1 MDKKKD
7 IYNLWVQYTT
17 KNEESY
23 FREFMERFVSI
34 WQNQLPLDFNVAD
47 CPYWYEVQADQ
58 GPHLG
63 RLPDELLPAI
73 GKFIIIASDSCQNGE
88 INDETIREIAILVD
102 CLIIVCRHFDNILA
116 VIKYE
121 YKPNLIAILTHVFHQ
136 CIEQRHASTEIVHLF
151 RSFSQF
157 LEVMYDPYLTWRS
170 FLRSNFADYRKL
182 SYKPHMV
189 HVEIIPFIYDCFQ
202 KNDITKFPDIGES
215 LIHTLGAI
223 ICGSQKTLASITH
236 TNNHKKSGDG
246 HAICDNLR
254 NGMRAICPATV
265 SVLMKILSQWETSNN
280 LRTIT
285 LRCCALMVIVL
296 QKSSPEE
303 RQIDLI
309 TLIKLYCDV
318 LDDLLKTNNFQQS
331 AVDSFN
337 ITTEDNDS
345 IESTVLDVNAL
356 EASVDNIN
364 VFLSDASTSLAICDA
379 IEETNLVDILIAMP
393 KSVKSWN
400 LDYNQILIKVLRA
413 LASITRNSVRITEHI
428 RYYDK
433 MGKLFVGLM
442 EIGLPPTNLLEACI
456 ELAYDEGKG
465 LLVLPEVL
473 TKLIEW
479 LPQMD
484 AREQTF
490 LSEKILKA
498 CIDNYGTKTIAC
510 ETRIIKS
517 VAVCLH
523 HSEKLTNQCI
533 QNYIKLIEELSKLSI
548 TPIELKCIFS
558 LLRKE
563 SKFPQHKQL
572 LQTLVSVSLQSLTST
587 NLCSQYFNFCEPG
600 DGIVVTDIKNW
611 SMSGAYGFIFHILL
625 RLNDNSKSKTKGQET
640 NVDSDQKQQQQR
652 QEARRML
659 LNLRTGSNTGFE
671 IFIQNNGNIVVAA
684 LTKREYL
691 TSSVASTTLL
701 DGQWHYVTV
710 AITPP
715 KRPFSYS
722 QINVYI
728 DFVQKISATL
738 KVQAINEPFL
748 YCSVGSALQEIKTPA
763 AVANANANTGTSLLP
778 RSTSQDTNQGYR
790 SMLPSLLEKTLSSN
804 VSNYFTLPLR
814 TQSSTYDPNVKNF
827 PVGMQETVFGDQQ
840 CLGGQVGGVLLAEP
854 TTSLKTIFDAGIN
867 FSSIFSQDNDILELT
882 SRFVFCYSPGAY
894 SHSTCLDLIP
904 SGKYMGLVQ
913 AQHCAIVKIQDT
925 INSVGGVQAILPI
938 LHRFIKESNDDF
950 TLSATENESIESG
963 ESLKTPVAEEFA
975 DWEILSTNSYTE
987 WKMIQY
993 PVASFMC
1000 FLRYLIHEHDN
1011 NQENL
1016 LHSECLSIVGMMLQ
1030 KCPAKIFDV
1039 NALMATHLFME
1050 SLQGHKS
1057 ASGQSNVA
1065 LLDDLY
1071 TSIAFNFDIW
1081 VRMPF
1086 QITLGH
1092 VQYLGA
1098 MIKNDRKYFRKKF
1111 GVQFFLDTIRH
1122 YYGTPENIT
1131 PEDAKTIRAT
1141 IFGIVRF
1148 YLQKDVNIKEIGTIV
1163 AFLASVKQD
1172 HVVVEFLEILNMH
1185 VKGKNCRDQLIL
1197 LLHEPQMANLMYNY
1211 FIDKNYSCE
1220 LQEAAI
1226 RFISSILATSR
1237 VHAKYKQI
1245 MRLHDPTTDISLF
1258 PGLFSYAMPMV
1269 LSSTIIF
1276 HLLDEM
1282 LNSDVDYCGVIFLVQ
1297 NVSTCELPV
1306 KLEVAKRLLQ
1316 CTFTKQN
1323 SAQAIAKQP
1332 GWQESIARLLIRR
1345 PIENVKPDEEKR
1357 KSFGI
1362 NLDVLLEDENKF
1374 DNQGDLINF
1383 CEQQIEQME
1392 ANEHSDSGLILNE
1405 IQASVSEAANV
1416 LESEIKELAD
1426 TVSGVVVENVSS
1438 VFSVIRQTTHDLQ
1451 DTFESLT
1458 HGGSSVDIV
1467 DTTSTASSRH
1477 AKQRTESISSDSSS
1491 QSMRLAGSKKAD
1503 SVESHMEFSSDGD
1516 VDSEEQLVYL
1526 VSNILFTIF
1535 WRGVSN
1541 DHPDCWKERGQV
1553 LGCINLL
1560 ALNNELVASHLSLRL
1575 RILEMA
1581 VQASLFDLA
1590 ENGNQTLTNQENAS
1604 HILRMV
1610 YDLVVLGSNE
1620 DESKKCSTK
1629 LLDGVLALLDALMIF
1644 QSDSADDWSDMIRLC
1659 LGLLL
1664 KCSHHPNPGVVAM
1677 ATAKLHAILQSRTT
1691 ANPNEL
1697 AYLLFSIN
1705 KALDIAIEVG
1715 NPEEYSF
1722 LMPVMKALIDKCRS
1736 VFNLDSVLPD
1746 LPPTSSGPVFFNDFQ
1761 MYSTS
1766 KKWRNFMERIIQP
1779 LYDSYQRDVEIHLWE
1794 PINRFWAECYE
1805 ACKVASKKRST
1816 FQTENRTQFQKK
1828 IVIPWKVRQV
1838 EETKRLNAAAL
1849 QHKRRNS
1856 HIKKKWKCAKR
1867 FLYGPRGPW
1876 FTGDAMEEY
1885 WTLSNHEN
1893 VARMR
1898 LKLEPQLYPNKHENA
1913 SKLRDNA
1920 TNHYDAKEIPEF
1932 DSTIKNVVVRDFLS
1946 NDENSQLEE
1955 DLLLTIE
1962 QQPLQDNTLEKL
1974 IISQE
1979 CELIT
1984 LMTKVKGRIE
1994 VNQSWFTFI
2003 DLSPPAEDG
2012 SKHDFR
2018 FSINKIREVHLRKY
2032 NLRRSALEIFLVDQ
2046 TSYFLNFTTKT
2057 RNKIFSKILS
2067 LQPPNIL
2074 YGSGRSPAELLKTS
2088 GLTQRWLHRE
2098 ISNFEYLMYLNT
2110 IAGRSY
2116 NDLSQYPVFPW
2127 ILADYT
2133 SDILDLTDP
2142 KSFRDLSKP
2151 IGVINPK
2158 NEAETRSKYDSF
2170 EDPSGAIPKFHY
2182 GTHYSNSAGVLHYLL
2197 RVEPFTSLH
2206 IELQSGR
2213 FDVADRQFHSIP
2225 QTWKLLMDNPNDVK
2239 ELIPEFFYFPEFLKN
2254 MNKFDLGHLQITK
2267 EKVDDVILPPWA
2279 TTPEEFIAI
2288 HRRALES
2295 EYVSQNLHHWIDLIF
2310 GYKQKGP
2317 KAVEALNVFYYC
2329 SYEGAVDLDKISNP
2343 VEREAVE
2350 GMINNFGQVPSQ
2362 LMREPHPRRLSQ
2374 EETTLKLLRAE
2385 LKRPDLTQFLD
2396 KVVQYYC
2403 EISTPK
2409 DPIVYLSPPRSPP
2422 RSFLQLSPD
2431 SLISISKSC
2440 ILGCNSWMPYDKD
2453 RGFLLEID
2461 ATTANL
2467 KNRKRIFGPLHP
2479 SQMSH
2484 SQMFAV
2490 STDGKLLY
2498 AGGIWDN
2505 SLRVYNVN
2513 KGKTVASVTR
2523 HLDIITCLALDN
2535 CGSYLV
2541 TGSRDCTCIIWSI
2554 QSSHSGSGSATSNI
2568 PVHALTSQANLQS
2581 VMQLNTQNSFSPKP
2595 LTTLY
2600 GHDDSI
2606 SSVAI
2611 YTELDVVVSGSLDG
2625 TVNVYTI
2632 QDGQFV
2638 RTLKPNGCTEFCV
2651 QISYVTISYHGH
2663 IAFSALDD
2671 ASHSVHVYSI
2681 NGTSLGS
2688 KYVSGRVTG
2697 LATASDYL
2705 VVADDAGDITLSRL
2719 HGLKPVFD
2727 IPLHV
2732 PIQTVVVTPGNTH
2745 ILAPLRDGRLA
2756 VVAVHLPLSSS
2767 KKHMVMNV

>member
-1 MDKKKD
+1 MDNKKD

-23 FREFMERFVSI
+23 FREFIERFVNI
-34 WQNQLPLDFNVAD
+34 WRSQLPLDFSTVE
-47 CPYWYEVQADQ
+47 CPYWYEVKPDN

-73 GKFIIIASDSCQNGE
+73 GKFIIVASDQCANEKIS
-88 INDETIREIAILVD
+88 NDTIHQISVLID
-102 CLIIVCRHFDNILA
+102 CLVVICRHFDNILA

-121 YKPNLIAILTHVFHQ
+121 YKSNLIAILTHVFQ
-136 CIEQRHASTEIVHLF
+136 QTLKKKNVSNEVSRLF

-170 FLRSNFADYRKL
+170 FLRNNFADYKKL
-182 SYKPHMV
+182 PYKPHNV

-202 KNDITKFPDIGES
+202 HDDIKKYPVIGES
-215 LIHTLGAI
+215 LIHALGAI
-223 ICGSQKTLASITH
+223 ICGSQ
-236 TNNHKKSGDG
+236 
-246 HAICDNLR
+246 R

-265 SVLMKILSQWETSNN
+265 SVVMKILAQWESTSD
-280 LRTIT
+280 LRVIT
-285 LRCCALMVIVL
+285 LRCCALMIIVL

-303 RQIDLI
+303 RQIDLV

-318 LDDLLKTNNFQQS
+318 LEQLM
-331 AVDSFN
+331 
-337 ITTEDNDS
+337 TTEHFRQTGDTFDISSDDVDANDLT
-345 IESTVLDVNAL
+345 IDVNAL
-356 EASVDNIN
+356 ESTVDNVC
-364 VFLSDASTSLAICDA
+364 VFLTDNTSASYICEA
-379 IEETNLVDILIAMP
+379 IEETSLMDVLISIP
-393 KSVKSWN
+393 KKIKDWSLN
-400 LDYNQILIKVLRA
+400 YGQLMIKVINS
-413 LASITRNSVRITEHI
+413 LAAITRNSIRITDHL
-428 RYYDK
+428 RYNDK
-433 MGKLFVGLM
+433 IGKLFDGLM
-442 EIGLPPTNLLEACI
+442 DLGLPSIALLEACI
-456 ELAYDEGKG
+456 NLAYNEEMG
-465 LLVLPEVL
+465 LIIVPEVL
-473 TKLIEW
+473 NKLIDW
-479 LPQMD
+479 LPNID
-484 AREQTF
+484 TREQTY
-490 LSEKILKA
+490 LSEKVYKS
-498 CIDNYGTKTIAC
+498 CVNNYGTKSIAC
-510 ETRIIKS
+510 ENRIIRS
-517 VAVCLH
+517 VCCCLQDFH
-523 HSEKLTNQCI
+523 KLSDTCI
-533 QNYIKLIEELSKLSI
+533 QNCIKLIEELSKLSI
-548 TPIELKCIFS
+548 LPIELKSIFS

-563 SKFPQHKQL
+563 SAFPHSKQL
-572 LQTLVSVSLQSLTST
+572 LQMLVTVSLQTLNSS
-587 NLCSQYFNFCEPG
+587 NLCSQYFNFTKPN
-600 DGIVVTDIKNW
+600 DGILVTDIKNW
-611 SMSGAYGFIFHILL
+611 SMSGSYGFIFHILL
-625 RLNDNSKSKTKGQET
+625 RLNDKVAKSSKSNKTENTQERS
-640 NVDSDQKQQQQR
+640 NC
-652 QEARRML
+652 RRML
-659 LNLRTGSNTGFE
+659 LNLRTASNTGFE
-671 IFIQNNGNIVVAA
+671 VFIQNSGNVVVAA

-691 TSSVASTTLL
+691 TSTVNSSVLL
-701 DGQWHYVTV
+701 DSQWHYVTV

-728 DFVQKISATL
+728 DFMQKISATL
-738 KVQAINEPFL
+738 KVQAINEPFVF
-748 YCSVGSALQEIKTPA
+748 CSVASILPEIKTQQVKA
-763 AVANANANTGTSLLP
+763 LTNTNSLP
-778 RSTSQDTNQGYR
+778 RSSSQDTSHSYKG
-790 SMLPSLLEKTLSSN
+790 MLPSLLERTLSTN
-804 VSNYFTLPLR
+804 VTNYFTLPLR
-814 TQSSTYDPNVKNF
+814 SQASYDPNVKNF
-827 PVGMQETVFGDQQ
+827 PLGMQDTVFGEQQ
-840 CLGGQVGGVLLAEP
+840 CLNGQIGGVLLAEP
-854 TTSLKTIFDAGIN
+854 TTSLKTIFDVGIN
-867 FSSIFSQDNDILELT
+867 FTSIFSQDNDILELT

-894 SHSTCLDLIP
+894 LQNTCLDLIP
-904 SGKYMGLVQ
+904 IGKYMGLVQ
-913 AQHCAIVKIQDT
+913 AQHCRIVKIQDT
-925 INSVGGVQAILPI
+925 INSIGGIQAILPI
-938 LHRFIKESNDDF
+938 LHDIVKNQRDDIYVSGGDEETSESEEI
-950 TLSATENESIESG
+950 T
-963 ESLKTPVAEEFA
+963 KTPLAEEFS
-975 DWEILSTNSYTE
+975 DWEMLTSNSYTE
-987 WKMIQY
+987 WKMLQY
-993 PVASFMC
+993 PVAGFMC
-1000 FLRYLIHEHDN
+1000 FLRYLVHEHEN

-1016 LHSECLSIVGMMLQ
+1016 LNSECLSIVGMMLQ
-1030 KCPAKIFDV
+1030 KCSMRIFKV
-1039 NALMATHLFME
+1039 NTLMGTHLLIE
-1050 SLQGHKS
+1050 SLQGHKTV
-1057 ASGQSNVA
+1057 GGRSNLA
-1065 LLDDLY
+1065 LLEDLY

-1081 VRMPF
+1081 VHMNF

-1092 VQYLGA
+1092 VQYLSA

-1111 GVQFFLDTIRH
+1111 GIQYFLDVIRQ
-1122 YYGTPENIT
+1122 YYSAPENMT
-1131 PEDAKTIRAT
+1131 PEDAMTIRSTLYA
-1141 IFGIVRF
+1141 IVRF
-1148 YLQKDVNIKEIGTIV
+1148 YLQKDVNIKEIVTII
-1163 AFLASVKQD
+1163 AFLSSVKQD
-1172 HVVVEFLEILNMH
+1172 QVLIEFLDMMAMH

-1197 LLHEPQMANLMYNY
+1197 LMHEPQTANLLYNY
-1211 FIDKNYSCE
+1211 FIDKNYSCQ

-1226 RFISSILATSR
+1226 RFISSLLSTSR
-1237 VHAKYKQI
+1237 VHPKYKQI
-1245 MRLHDPTTDISLF
+1245 MRLHDPAADVSLF
-1258 PGLFSYAMPMV
+1258 PGFFSYTIPMT
-1269 LSSTIIF
+1269 LSYTILF
-1276 HLLDEM
+1276 HMLDEM
-1282 LNSDVDYCGVIFLVQ
+1282 LTSEIDYCGLIFLIHH
-1297 NVSTCELPV
+1297 VSSCELPV

-1316 CTFTKQN
+1316 TTFTNEN
-1323 SAQAIAKQP
+1323 SPYSIAKQA
-1332 GWQESIARLLIRR
+1332 GWQESIARLLIRK
-1345 PIENVKPDEEKR
+1345 PIDNMKPDEEKR

-1362 NLDVLLEDENKF
+1362 NLDVLLEDENEF
-1374 DNQGDLINF
+1374 NNQGDLISF
-1383 CEQQIEQME
+1383 CEQHLEME
-1392 ANEHSDSGLILNE
+1392 NQDHGEGVLSLNE
-1405 IQASVSEAANV
+1405 IQASVTEAANV
-1416 LESEIKELAD
+1416 IESEIKELAES
-1426 TVSGVVVENVSS
+1426 VSGAVVENVTS
-1438 VFSVIRQTTHDLQ
+1438 VFSVIRQTTHDIQ
-1451 DTFESLT
+1451 DTFESFAM
-1458 HGGSSVDIV
+1458 GSSTD
-1467 DTTSTASSRH
+1467 STEAVSP
-1477 AKQRTESISSDSSS
+1477 KQRQDSLSSDSSS
-1491 QSMRLAGSKKAD
+1491 QSPQGASKKND
-1503 SVESHMEFSSDGD
+1503 SFETNLKFSQDGE
-1516 VDSEEQLVYL
+1516 VNSEEQLVYL

-1535 WRGVSN
+1535 WRGVPN
-1541 DHPDCWKERGQV
+1541 DHIDCWKERGQV

-1560 ALNNELVASHLSLRL
+1560 ALNNELMTSHLSLRL
-1575 RILEMA
+1575 KILEMA
-1581 VQASLFDLA
+1581 VQASLSDLA
-1590 ENGNQTLTNQENAS
+1590 QHGSQVLINQENAS

-1644 QSDSADDWSDMIRLC
+1644 QQDSSDDWSDMVRLC

-1664 KCSHHPNPGVVAM
+1664 KCSHHPDPGVVAM
-1677 ATAKLHAILQSRTT
+1677 ATARLHANLKCRNTE
-1691 ANPNEL
+1691 NPSEL

-1705 KALDIAIEVG
+1705 RALDNAIEVG
-1715 NPEEYSF
+1715 DPEEYSF
-1722 LMPVMKALIDKCRS
+1722 LMPVMKALIEKCRN
-1736 VFNLDSVLPD
+1736 VFSLDINLPD
-1746 LPPTSSGPVFFNDFQ
+1746 LPSTSSGPVFFNDFQ

-1766 KKWRNFMERIIQP
+1766 KKWRNFMEKIVQP
-1779 LYDSYQRDVEIHLWE
+1779 LYDVYQREVELNLWE
-1794 PINRFWAECYE
+1794 PINRYWAECYE
-1805 ACKVASKKRST
+1805 ACKVASKKRGT
-1816 FQTENRTQFQKK
+1816 LQADNRALFQKK
-1828 IVIPWKVRQV
+1828 IIIPWKVHQL
-1838 EETKRLNAAAL
+1838 EETKRLSAAAL
-1849 QHKRRNS
+1849 HHKRKCS

-1876 FTGDAMEEY
+1876 FTGKTIEEY

-1893 VARMR
+1893 TARMR
-1898 LKLEPQLYPNKHENA
+1898 LKLEPQLYPNTHENA

-1920 TNHYDAKEIPEF
+1920 TNHYDAKEISEF
-1932 DSTIKNVVVRDFLS
+1932 DSTIKNVVVRDFLA

-1955 DLLLTIE
+1955 DLRLTIE
-1962 QQPLQDNTLEKL
+1962 AQSQQDVTLEKL
-1974 IISQE
+1974 LISQE

-1994 VNQSWFTFI
+1994 VNQTLFTFI
-2003 DLSPPAEDG
+2003 DLSPPADDG

-2032 NLRRSALEIFLVDQ
+2032 NLRRSALEIFLIDQ

-2088 GLTQRWLHRE
+2088 GLTQKWMNRE

-2151 IGVINPK
+2151 IGVVNPK
-2158 NEAETRSKYDSF
+2158 NEAEVRSKYDSF

-2267 EKVDDVILPPWA
+2267 EKVDDVILPSWA

-2329 SYEGAVDLDKISNP
+2329 SYEGAVDLDKITKP

-2362 LMREPHPRRLSQ
+2362 LMREPHPRRLTQ
-2374 EETTLKLLRAE
+2374 EETAVKLLRGE

-2396 KVVQYYC
+2396 KIVQYYC

-2431 SLISISKSC
+2431 MLVSISKSC
-2440 ILGCNSWMPYDKD
+2440 ILGCHSWMCYDKE

-2461 ATTANL
+2461 ATTTNL

-2479 SQMSH
+2479 SQAPH
-2484 SQMFAV
+2484 SQMFAI

-2505 SLRVYNVN
+2505 SLRVYNLH
-2513 KGKTVASVTR
+2513 KGKSIASVTR

-2554 QSSHSGSGSATSNI
+2554 QASHVYGGSGIAGSSSANVTSNI
-2568 PVHALTSQANLQS
+2568 PVHALTSQTNLQS
-2581 VMQLNTQNSFSPKP
+2581 VMQLNSQNSFSPKP

-2600 GHDDSI
+2600 GHDGAI

-2611 YTELDVVVSGSLDG
+2611 YTELDMVVSGSLDG
-2625 TVNVYTI
+2625 TVNIYTI

-2638 RTLKPNGCTEFCV
+2638 RTLKPIGCTEFCV
-2651 QISYVTISYHGH
+2651 QISYVTVSYHGH

-2671 ASHSVHVYSI
+2671 TSHSVHVYSI
-2681 NGTSLGS
+2681 NGTNLGS

-2697 LATASDYL
+2697 LTTASDYL
-2705 VVADDAGDITLSRL
+2705 VVADDAGDITMSRL

-2732 PIQTVVVTPGNTH
+2732 PVQTVVVTPGNTH

-2756 VVAVHLPLSSS
+2756 VVAVHLPLGNV
-2767 KKHMVMNV
+2767 KKHSVLNV

>member
-23 FREFMERFVSI
+23 FREFMERFVAI
-34 WQNQLPLDFNVAD
+34 WQSQLPLDFAASN
-47 CPYWYEVQADQ
+47 CPYWYEVQSDQ

-73 GKFIIIASDSCQNGE
+73 GKFIIVASDSCQNGE
-88 INDETIREIAILVD
+88 ITDETIRQIAILVD

-121 YKPNLIAILTHVFHQ
+121 YKPNLIAILTHVYQQ
-136 CIEQRHASTEIVHLF
+136 CIEQKYASPEVGHLF
-151 RSFSQF
+151 RSFSRF

-170 FLRSNFADYRKL
+170 FLRNSFADYRKL

-202 KNDITKFPDIGES
+202 QNDITKFPDIGES

-223 ICGSQKTLASITH
+223 ICGSQ
-236 TNNHKKSGDG
+236 
-246 HAICDNLR
+246 R

-265 SVLMKILSQWETSNN
+265 SVLMKILSQWETSNS

-285 LRCCALMVIVL
+285 LRCCALMIIVL

-303 RQIDLI
+303 RQIDLV

-318 LDDLLKTNNFQQS
+318 LEELLKTDNFQKN
-331 AVDSFN
+331 ADATFN
-337 ITTEDNDS
+337 IAADDNDDDPNNDQT
-345 IESTVLDVNAL
+345 IDVNAL
-356 EASVDNIN
+356 EASIDNIN
-364 VFLSDASTSLAICDA
+364 VFLCDASTSVNICEA
-379 IEETNLVDILIAMP
+379 IEDTNLVDILIAMP
-393 KSVKSWN
+393 KSIKEWN
-400 LDYNQILIKVLRA
+400 LDYNQILINVIKA
-413 LASITRNSVRITEHI
+413 LASITRNSVRITEQL

-433 MGKLFVGLM
+433 ISKLFTGLM
-442 EIGLPPTNLLEACI
+442 EVGLPASDLLEACI

-465 LLVLPEVL
+465 LLILPEVL

-479 LPQMD
+479 LPEMD
-484 AREQTF
+484 TREQGF
-490 LSEKILKA
+490 LSQRILKA
-498 CIDNYGTKTIAC
+498 CTDNYGTKTIAC
-510 ETRIIKS
+510 ESRIIRNICQ
-517 VAVCLH
+517 CLH
-523 HSEKLTNQCI
+523 QSDKLSDQCI
-533 QNYIKLIEELSKLSI
+533 QTYIKLIEELSKLSI
-548 TPIELKCIFS
+548 IPIELKSIFS

-563 SKFPQHKQL
+563 SKFPHHKQL

-625 RLNDNSKSKTKGQET
+625 RLDSNLNKKSNSKLDIDGKT
-640 NVDSDQKQQQQR
+640 DDQQQQQR
-652 QEARRML
+652 QNSRRML

-722 QINVYI
+722 QINVFI

-738 KVQAINEPFL
+738 KVAAINEPFL

-763 AVANANANTGTSLLP
+763 QANAAANTNTGSLS
-778 RSTSQDTNQGYR
+778 RVSSQDSNQGYR
-790 SMLPSLLEKTLSSN
+790 GMLPSLLEKTLSSN

-814 TQSSTYDPNVKNF
+814 SQSTSYDPNVKNF
-827 PVGMQETVFGDQQ
+827 PIGMQETVFGEQQ
-840 CLGGQVGGVLLAEP
+840 CLGGEVGGVLLAEP

-867 FSSIFSQDNDILELT
+867 FSSIFSQDNDLLELT
-882 SRFVFCYSPGAY
+882 SRFVFCYAPGAY
-894 SHSTCLDLIP
+894 SHNTCLDLIP
-904 SGKYMGLVQ
+904 SGKHMGLVQ

-938 LHRFIKESNDDF
+938 LHRIIKENNEEFSLSTND
-950 TLSATENESIESG
+950 TEGLDSG
-963 ESLKTPVAEEFA
+963 GEPIKTPMTEEFA

-987 WKMIQY
+987 WKMIQF
-993 PVASFMC
+993 PMASFMC
-1000 FLRYLIHEHDN
+1000 FIRYLTHEHDN

-1030 KCPAKIFDV
+1030 KCPPKLFDV

-1050 SLQGHKS
+1050 SLQGHKTS
-1057 ASGQSNVA
+1057 TGQSNVA
-1065 LLDDLY
+1065 LLDELY

-1111 GVQFFLDTIRH
+1111 GIQFFLDTIRQ

-1131 PEDAKTIRAT
+1131 PEDAKTIRST
-1141 IFGIVRF
+1141 MFGIVRF
-1148 YLQKDVNIKEIGTIV
+1148 YLQKDVNIKEIGTMI

-1172 HVVVEFLEILNMH
+1172 HILIEFLEIMNMH
-1185 VKGKNCRDQLIL
+1185 IKGKNCRDQLIL
-1197 LLHEPQMANLMYNY
+1197 LLHEPQAANLIYNY

-1226 RFISSILATSR
+1226 RFISSILSTSR
-1237 VHAKYKQI
+1237 VHPKYKQI
-1245 MRLHDPTTDISLF
+1245 MRLHDPTTDASLF
-1258 PGLFSYAMPMV
+1258 PGLFSYTIPMM
-1269 LSSTIIF
+1269 LSSTILF

-1282 LNSDVDYCGVIFLVQ
+1282 LNPEIDYCGIMFLVH
-1297 NVSTCELPV
+1297 NVSSCELPV

-1392 ANEHSDSGLILNE
+1392 GQDQNESGLILNE

-1458 HGGSSVDIV
+1458 HQTS
-1467 DTTSTASSRH
+1467 TTSSTDTLDNTPPATGS
-1477 AKQRTESISSDSSS
+1477 KQRTESVSSDSSS
-1491 QSMRLAGSKKAD
+1491 QSARTGAKKGD
-1503 SVESHMEFSSDGD
+1503 SIESNLGFSSEAD

-1526 VSNILFTIF
+1526 VTNTLFTIF
-1535 WRGVSN
+1535 WRGVGN
-1541 DHPDCWKERGQV
+1541 DHPECWKERGQV

-1590 ENGNQTLTNQENAS
+1590 EHGNQTLINQENAS

-1644 QSDSADDWSDMIRLC
+1644 QSDSSDDWSDMIRLC

-1677 ATAKLHAILQSRTT
+1677 ATAKLHAILQSRNA

-1715 NPEEYSF
+1715 NPEQYSF
-1722 LMPVMKALIDKCRS
+1722 LMPVMKALIEKCRI

-1779 LYDSYQRDVEIHLWE
+1779 LYDSYQRDVEINLWE
-1794 PINRFWAECYE
+1794 PINRYWAECYE

-1816 FQTENRTQFQKK
+1816 FQAENRTLFQKK

-1838 EETKRLNAAAL
+1838 EETTRLNAAAL
-1849 QHKRRNS
+1849 QHKRHSS

-1876 FTGDAMEEY
+1876 FTGTPMEEY

-1898 LKLEPQLYPNKHENA
+1898 LKLEPQLYPNTHENA

-1920 TNHYDAKEIPEF
+1920 TNHYDAKEMPEF

-1955 DLLLTIE
+1955 DLRLTIE
-1962 QQPLQDNTLEKL
+1962 QQSQQDNTTEKL
-1974 IISQE
+1974 VISQE

-1994 VNQSWFTFI
+1994 VNQTMFTFI

-2074 YGSGRSPAELLKTS
+2074 YGSGRSPAELLKQS
-2088 GLTQRWLHRE
+2088 GLTQRWVNRE

-2158 NEAETRSKYDSF
+2158 NEAETRAKYDSF

-2329 SYEGAVDLDKISNP
+2329 SYEGAVDLDKITNP

-2385 LKRPDLTQFLD
+2385 LKRPDITQFLD

-2431 SLISISKSC
+2431 TLISISKSC
-2440 ILGCNSWMPYDKD
+2440 ILGCNSWMAYDKD

-2461 ATTANL
+2461 ATTTNL

-2479 SQMSH
+2479 SQTSH

-2505 SLRVYNVN
+2505 SLRVYSVH
-2513 KGKTVASVTR
+2513 KGKVVASVTR

-2554 QSSHSGSGSATSNI
+2554 QNSHSNSGPASSNI
-2568 PVHALTSQANLQS
+2568 PVHALTSQTNLQS
-2581 VMQLNTQNSFSPKP
+2581 IIQLNTQNSFSPKP

-2611 YTELDVVVSGSLDG
+2611 YTELDMVVSGSLDG

-2632 QDGQFV
+2632 QDGQFL
-2638 RTLKPNGCTEFCV
+2638 RTLKPIGCTEFCV

-2732 PIQTVVVTPGNTH
+2732 PIQTVIVTPGNTH

-2756 VVAVHLPLSSS
+2756 VVAVHLPLNST
-2767 KKHMVMNV
+2767 KKHLVLNV